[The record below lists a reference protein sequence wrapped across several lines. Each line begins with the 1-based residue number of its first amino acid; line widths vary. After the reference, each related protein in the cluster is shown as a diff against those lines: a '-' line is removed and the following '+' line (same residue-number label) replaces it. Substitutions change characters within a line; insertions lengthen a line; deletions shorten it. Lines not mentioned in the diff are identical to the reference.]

1 MPLGDSITWGVG
13 SATTSSYRQALWN
26 MLAGQ
31 SRYSVRFVGSQA
43 SGSLPGFSNEGHSGY
58 AIDQIRSGIDGWL
71 TGTRPDVV
79 LLHIGIN
86 DLNRGIDTAHAL
98 DRLTDLVDRIFTD
111 RPGGTV
117 ILMGLIPT
125 TPGLEGIEQQAGK
138 KFGYADAP
146 ALTPAEM
153 IDVLRP
159 SDAGYQ
165 RIAQAFYGPLD
176 QAFNWAN
183 LRDSA
188 LPLPHYWNAF

>member
-98 DRLTDLVDRIFTD
+98 ERRRI
-111 RPGGTV
+111 
-117 ILMGLIPT
+117 
-125 TPGLEGIEQQAGK
+125 
-138 KFGYADAP
+138 P
-146 ALTPAEM
+146 AHCSG
-153 IDVLRP
+153 VLRP
-159 SDAGYQ
+159 AGPGIQ
-165 RIAQAFYGPLD
+165 LGEFEGFGVAS
-176 QAFNWAN
+176 
-183 LRDSA
+183 SA
-188 LPLPHYWNAF
+188 LLERVLVCAPSKQAPQT